1 MTRLEVVTWESTKVT
16 EQASQSWSSSQ
27 TAQLPSA
34 EDLEHNEPIESAEN
48 NSSPELT
55 MVRDFLGN
63 VTHYTN

>member
-27 TAQLPSA
+27 TVQLPSA
-34 EDLEHNEPIESAEN
+34 ENLEYNEPIESAEN